1 MSVSVEDVA
10 ENSRID
16 YIDEKTRKHIEKKI
30 QEAQLYVDICVGQAY
45 KKCEDRIPLANLL
58 ITKIAGDLFDNPDLR
73 LEGKNYGYDQIS
85 STILD
90 ILANCGDENG

>member
-30 QEAQLYVDICVGQAY
+30 EEAQLYVDICVGKSY
-45 KKCEDRIPLANLL
+45 KIC
-58 ITKIAGDLFDNPDLR
+58 
-73 LEGKNYGYDQIS
+73 
-85 STILD
+85 
-90 ILANCGDENG
+90 